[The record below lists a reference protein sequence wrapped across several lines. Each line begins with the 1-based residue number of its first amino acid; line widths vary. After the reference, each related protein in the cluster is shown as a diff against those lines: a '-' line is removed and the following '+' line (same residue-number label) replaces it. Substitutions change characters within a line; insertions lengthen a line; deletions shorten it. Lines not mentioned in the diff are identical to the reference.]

1 MRRVFS
7 RPPYLLCAA
16 VVALISFVAI
26 VIARDAAFLAAFVSS
41 RQVSPGEA
49 AGFLTT
55 FLFAAAAGAPALD
68 LVLAIVSAV
77 LIGITAALG
86 LFYAR
91 MYRAAPSVAS
101 GVGLIGAVSA
111 FLGFG
116 CAACGS
122 VFLASVFAG
131 SLGSL
136 AALLPFGGKEVSF
149 LGIALLAF
157 AAFALA
163 HSISKPRVCPV

>member
-7 RPPYLLCAA
+7 RPTYVLCAA
-16 VVALISFVAI
+16 IVACLAFVAI
-26 VIARDAAFLAAFVSS
+26 IIARDAGFLAALISL

-49 AGFLTT
+49 AGFLLT
-55 FLFAAAAGAPALD
+55 FLRAAIASVPALD
-68 LVLAIVSAV
+68 LALTAASAV
-77 LIGITAALG
+77 LIGIVSAMSA
-86 LFYAR
+86 FYAR

-101 GVGLIGAVSA
+101 GVGILGAVSA

-131 SLGSL
+131 SLGGI
-136 AALLPFGGKEVSF
+136 AALLPFGGKEISF

-157 AAFALA
+157 AAYMLA
-163 HSISKPRVCPV
+163 HSIAKPRVCPI